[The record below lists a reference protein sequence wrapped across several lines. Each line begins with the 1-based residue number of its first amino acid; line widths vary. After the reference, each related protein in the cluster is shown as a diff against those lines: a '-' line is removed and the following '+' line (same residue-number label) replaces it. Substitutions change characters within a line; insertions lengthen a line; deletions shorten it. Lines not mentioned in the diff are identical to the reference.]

1 MSMYGTPAGTVTTRG
16 NGTWVLICPQEDN
29 LTPSMLT
36 SYVNRTNTILEE
48 LIQTYDNDKAF
59 NRLDIIRQEIC
70 TYTNTPF
77 RPLVQK
83 ITISN
88 GKK

>member
-1 MSMYGTPAGTVTTRG
+1 MSMFGTPAGTVSTTG
-16 NGTWVLICPQEDN
+16 VGTWILVCPQDDN
-29 LTPSMLT
+29 LTPSTLT
-36 SYVNRTNTILEE
+36 SFVNRTNAILEE
-48 LIQTYDNDKAF
+48 LIQTYDNDKAI

-77 RPLVQK
+77 RPMIQK